1 MAPHLSDH
9 LSSLCHIGG
18 ECARVAWHIVHLS
31 VACHADR
38 CRSLQRHPST
48 LKFSVQ
54 VVSAKGLRAAD
65 SNGLSDPYTVVHLGS
80 RTDQTRVIQE
90 NLNPEWHETFVYSA
104 EDIQSALMDHM
115 SSILFEVW
123 DSDFGLIADDFLG
136 QVSACHVQFCVM

>member
-1 MAPHLSDH
+1 MVDAETCSHKGQ
-9 LSSLCHIGG
+9 SL
-18 ECARVAWHIVHLS
+18 R
-31 VACHADR
+31 CHA
-38 CRSLQRHPST
+38 
-48 LKFSVQ
+48 Q

-115 SSILFEVW
+115 SSMLFEVW

-136 QVSACHVQFCVM
+136 QVSLCHISHISLG

>member
-1 MAPHLSDH
+1 MLST
-9 LSSLCHIGG
+9 
-18 ECARVAWHIVHLS
+18 A
-31 VACHADR
+31 
-38 CRSLQRHPST
+38 LQIT
-48 LKFSVQ
+48 VILDILVQ
-54 VVSAKGLRAAD
+54 VVSAKGLRAPD

-90 NLNPEWHETFVYSA
+90 NLDPEWGETFVYSA

-136 QVSACHVQFCVM
+136 QVSTPHKHFCAKQPVKWGSSIRI